1 MAALRNRLAGT
12 ELPVRPKIKS
22 VSGSS
27 GANSINFG
35 LEKCRPPRRTIQGSG
50 QASRRR
56 FNTGLIIM
64 AFELLAGMKHRGDE
78 FSPET
83 FKKKPRPATMV
94 VMVVKGRL
102 LRLMV
107 FIFRMV
113 QVQNNHCGNF
123 GITVDELIH
132 QTLSQTIEVS

>member
-1 MAALRNRLAGT
+1 MAAFRNRLAGT

-27 GANSINFG
+27 GANNINFG

-78 FSPET
+78 FPQ
-83 FKKKPRPATMV
+83 RPS
-94 VMVVKGRL
+94 KRNRGRSL
-102 LRLMV
+102 WW
-107 FIFRMV
+107 
-113 QVQNNHCGNF
+113 
-123 GITVDELIH
+123 
-132 QTLSQTIEVS
+132 